1 MRDEGEQIA
10 IFGMI
15 KVYEKRAMGFEPTT
29 SSLGSWHSTT
39 ELHPQVVIHQHVK
52 SSDRVESPTDAVSD
66 HNLNYSDR
74 HPSRKI
80 ELGVTRE
87 TY

>member
-39 ELHPQVVIHQHVK
+39 ELHPQAVI
-52 SSDRVESPTDAVSD
+52 E
-66 HNLNYSDR
+66 
-74 HPSRKI
+74 
-80 ELGVTRE
+80 
-87 TY
+87 